1 MHALAAMGDAT
12 TVYVE
17 GISYNAAEED
27 VDNLFRPCGAIIAIR
42 LPRWHDS
49 GKPRGYA
56 HVEFQDRHG
65 CAAALAL
72 DGETMMGRYL
82 RVSRA
87 KVRSGGGGGASGAG
101 AAPRAQPAGCKVV
114 FVKNLPYACTEDMVV
129 ATFSTCGKVQNV
141 RLARWRHT
149 GRLKGF
155 GYVEFANAVAAR
167 AAVDRNG
174 LKVGSRKVFVD
185 YEEGKA
191 KAGYKGGY

>member
-1 MHALAAMGDAT
+1 MAHAGDAT
-12 TVYVE
+12 TCYVE
-17 GISYNAAEED
+17 GISYNAGEED
-27 VDNLFRPCGAIIAIR
+27 VDRFFRACGAMIDIR
-42 LPRWHDS
+42 LPRWNDS

-56 HVEFQDRHG
+56 HIEFADRHG
-65 CAAALAL
+65 CAAALKL
-72 DGETMMGRYL
+72 DGQTMMGRYL

-87 KVRSGGGGGASGAG
+87 KVRQEQQPHQA
-101 AAPRAQPAGCKVV
+101 REQPAGCALV

-129 ATFSTCGKVQNV
+129 QTFSQCGKVKNV

-155 GYVEFANAVAAR
+155 GYVEFHNAVAAR